1 MLWEKSHW
9 LKKSMGIDFFVIDK
23 RELRSQLSNDWD
35 IMMLG
40 YEYVAGGRGRGNS
53 ATFRRIR
60 KN

>member
-1 MLWEKSHW
+1 
-9 LKKSMGIDFFVIDK
+9 MGIDFFVIDK

-35 IMMLG
+35 IMILG

>member
-1 MLWEKSHW
+1 
-9 LKKSMGIDFFVIDK
+9 MGIDFFVIDK

-40 YEYVAGGRGRGNS
+40 YEYVAGGRGRGRGNS